1 MAGPVRTLD
10 SPRTTTSVRPHNG
23 APTLFLNGVPVPA
36 VPYFWSACHYA
47 EPQQRESERRRLM
60 YAMRDRGVH
69 LYMQYPEPG
78 WLEPD
83 QYDPSRQGVVGSRES
98 MAAMMQRVLAVDP
111 DGYFIP
117 RLSTAPPASWAMLH
131 RNEMEVIANATDLH
145 RQVSWASERWLA
157 DAGRML
163 ATFVEYCETQPWADR
178 VFGYHVDGPSGEWC
192 PRAAMI
198 GQYGDYSVP
207 MVNWFRDWLRRRYGD
222 DEQALREA
230 WNDRHVSFDTAAVPA
245 PAQQERAAFFRYRDP
260 RREMPVIDYYRA
272 VRDRSL
278 HNIRTLTRI
287 TKEACQRRKIVGVF
301 YGYEAAMFWSPA
313 LFMGENAAMEYRQ
326 TTNQRSGHMG
336 LSWAAECPD
345 LDYIAA
351 PYDYL
356 YRNVGGVGVSQSLPY
371 AVTLRGKLFW
381 SEDDTRTH
389 TSDRRIWYGRTR
401 DDAESVAVLRRNF
414 AEMMTLNASVWW
426 MDQGGR
432 WYDSEPI
439 GATLRDLCTLAG
451 RLPELDR
458 SPWGEIA
465 VVLDE
470 NGPFYT
476 ELENNYGWA
485 AVYKQRLF
493 GLARLGAPYRMH
505 TLRDLELDDLP
516 PYKLWIFL
524 ECHAIDR
531 HGRDLI
537 ERRCKRDG
545 NVLVWLHAA
554 GLVDGHPAVEHMTAL
569 TGMRFL
575 MRETPWEHI
584 VAVRNWDHPI
594 TRDLPR
600 DLVYGTDRMSG
611 PVFFVWDDDAIE
623 LGLGIYN
630 NGANET
636 ALAVKEMGRGAR
648 GREGD
653 ASKAG
658 DRGPGD
664 WASVYTSAPN
674 MPANL
679 LRGLARYAG
688 CHVFCDSG
696 DQVLADRNFV
706 VVHTVAG
713 GPLSLRLPAATP
725 VWDVF
730 ERRQLGTQLQRLDV
744 DLPPVSTTFFY
755 LGDRDLLTAAPPSR
769 PA

>member
-1 MAGPVRTLD
+1 MAQSTAAADHTRTEIKVL
-10 SPRTTTSVRPHNG
+10 NG
-23 APTLFLNGVPVPA
+23 APTLCLNGRPVPA
-36 VPYFWSACHYA
+36 VPYVWSRCSYA
-47 EPQQRESERRRLM
+47 DTPAERESERRRLM
-60 YAMRDRGVH
+60 GRMAGHGVH
-69 LYMQYPEPG
+69 IYMQYPEPG
-78 WLEPD
+78 WQGPGA
-83 QYDPSRQGVVGSRES
+83 YDPTRQSIARLRET
-98 MAAMMQRVLAVDP
+98 MDTMMERTLAVDP

-117 RLSTAPPASWAMLH
+117 RLSTAPPPSWASVH
-131 RNEMEVIANATDLH
+131 GAEMEVIAGATDLH
-145 RQVSWASERWLA
+145 RQVSWASEVWLSE
-157 DAGRML
+157 AGDML
-163 ATFVEYCETQPWADR
+163 ATFVEYCESQPWADR

-198 GQYGDYSVP
+198 GQYGDYSAA
-207 MVNWFRDWLRRRYGD
+207 MIAWFRRWLRRRYGE
-222 DEQALREA
+222 DERTLREA
-230 WNDRHVSFDTAAVPA
+230 WNDRNVSFDTATVPA
-245 PAQQERAAFFRYRDP
+245 PEQQEHASFFRYRDP
-260 RREMPVIDYYRA
+260 RREMQVIDYYQA

-278 HNIRTLTRI
+278 RNISTLTRV
-287 TKEACQRRKIVGVF
+287 TKEACRRHKIVGVF
-301 YGYEAAMFWSPA
+301 YGYEPAMFWSPA
-313 LFMGENAAMEYRQ
+313 LFTGENAEMEYRQ

-356 YRNVGGVGVSQSLPY
+356 YRTVGGVGVSQSIPY

-389 TSDRRIWYGRTR
+389 TSDRTIWYGRTR
-401 DDAESVAVLRRNF
+401 NDQESVAVLRRNF
-414 AEMMTLNASVWW
+414 AEMITLNASLWW

-432 WYDSEPI
+432 WYDSEPMGRTI
-439 GATLRDLCTLAG
+439 RDLVALAG

-458 SPWGEIA
+458 RPCGEIA

-485 AVYKQRLF
+485 AVFKQRLF
-493 GLARLGAPYRMH
+493 GLARLGAPYRLH
-505 TLRDLELDDLP
+505 TLRDLELDNLP
-516 PYKLWIFL
+516 DYKLWLFL

-531 HGRDLI
+531 VGRALI

-554 GLVDGHPAVEHMTAL
+554 GLVDGHPAVEHMSEL
-569 TGMRFL
+569 TGMQFL

-584 VAVRNWDHPI
+584 AAISNWRHPI

-630 NGANET
+630 NGANDT

-648 GREGD
+648 GNGSDRRGRD
-653 ASKAG
+653 SSG
-658 DRGPGD
+658 RGPGD
-664 WASVYTSAPN
+664 WASVYSSAPN
-674 MPANL
+674 LPANL

-688 CHVFCDSG
+688 CHVYCDSG
-696 DQVLADRNFV
+696 DQILADRNFV
-706 VVHTVAG
+706 VLHTAAG
-713 GPLSLRLPAATP
+713 GPVTIRLPEPTP

-730 ERRQLGTQLQRLDV
+730 ARRQLGDGIDAINVELE
-744 DLPPVSTTFFY
+744 PASTTFY
-755 LGDRDLLTAAPPSR
+755 HLGDRNLLDGVQD
-769 PA
+769 